1 LGRRL
6 ADKYQLVE
14 ILASGAFGTVFK
26 AHHHFCGQF
35 VRPVAVKVSHQA
47 GLTEANAAALFGDA
61 LILAQLM
68 AGAHHPGKQHL
79 VQIFDMGILP
89 ADEGRGFLVMEFVD
103 GHPLLA
109 HIRAAG
115 HIGVASGLRYIKEI
129 CRALALVHARGA
141 VHRDLKP
148 DNVLIDRCGLVRL
161 VDFGI
166 AAFADPRL
174 GFAPGSFG
182 TFTYMAPE
190 TLFGRSTPAADVY
203 GVGLLLYELFTGG
216 GPHLSASWPEG
227 DDQDKPDRCHAVK
240 QSLRFTPPSLVHNEI
255 RNDYRWLDP
264 LILCCL
270 DVNPA
275 RRFADAGR
283 LLAAL
288 EACEAGQE
296 LPEPEPSPSA
306 ESRDLAEASHVC
318 SGQRADGGMD
328 DLFREV
334 RRLLGSRAYDQVI
347 DRLDIHRPAEWAVVD
362 LLGARTLRALGQA
375 YLGRGDLRAAR
386 ECLEQ
391 LRTAQKERPLLT
403 RDEHAAALTDLVKC
417 YRGMGDLDQAGQC
430 QEETRRL
437 LSGS

>member
-14 ILASGAFGTVFK
+14 ILASGAFGTVFR
-26 AHHHFCGQF
+26 AHQFFGGQF
-35 VRPVAVKVSHQA
+35 VRPVAVKVTHET
-47 GLTEANAAALFGDA
+47 GLTPANAADLFGDA

-68 AGAHHPGKQHL
+68 AGPHHPGKQHL
-79 VQIFDMGILP
+79 VQIYDMGILR
-89 ADEGRGFLVMEFVD
+89 DGDDRGFLAMEFVD

-115 HIGVASGLRYIKEI
+115 HIGVACGLRYIKEI

-148 DNVLIDRCGLVRL
+148 DNVLIDRRGLVRL
-161 VDFGI
+161 VDFGL

-190 TLFGRSTPAADVY
+190 TLLGRSTPAADVY

-216 GPHLSASWPEG
+216 GPHLSAPWPEG
-227 DDQDKPDRCHAVK
+227 EVRDKPSRYVEIK
-240 QSLRFTPPSLVHNEI
+240 QALQFAPPSAVHNEI
-255 RNDYRWLDP
+255 RNDYRWLDT
-264 LILCCL
+264 LILRCL
-270 DVNPA
+270 EVNPA
-275 RRFADAGR
+275 RRFADAGQ

-288 EACEAGQE
+288 EACEAGEE
-296 LPEPEPSPSA
+296 LPMAEAPPPPTSTELAGACRQGSA
-306 ESRDLAEASHVC
+306 E
-318 SGQRADGGMD
+318 MD
-328 DLFREV
+328 DLFQEV

-347 DRLDIHRPAEWAVVD
+347 DRLDVHRPAEWAVVD
-362 LLGARTLRALGQA
+362 LRGVRTLRALGQA
-375 YLGRGDLRAAR
+375 YLGRGDVRAAC

-391 LRTAQKERPLLT
+391 LRGVQKERALLS
-403 RDEHAAALTDLVKC
+403 REEHAAALTDLAKC
-417 YRGMGDLDQAGQC
+417 YRGLGDLNRAGQC
-430 QEETRRL
+430 QDETRRL
-437 LSGS
+437 LSEP